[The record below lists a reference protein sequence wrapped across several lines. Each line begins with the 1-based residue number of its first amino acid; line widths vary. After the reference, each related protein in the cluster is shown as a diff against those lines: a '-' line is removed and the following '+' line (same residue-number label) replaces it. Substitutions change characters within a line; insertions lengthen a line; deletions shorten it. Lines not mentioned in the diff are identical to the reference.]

1 MKDTDWADHH
11 LTPGGWRRGTE
22 VHDSGYRREA
32 VPPRDRLITV
42 RVYSYIPTNPRK
54 AMRDWSEITWRTDDL
69 GALETAQE
77 RRGVMPWGAPR
88 LSLASA
94 LEHAALKYIRLM
106 QLPEP
111 QRDAITG
118 REAVMLF

>member
-1 MKDTDWADHH
+1 
-11 LTPGGWRRGTE
+11 
-22 VHDSGYRREA
+22 
-32 VPPRDRLITV
+32 
-42 RVYSYIPTNPRK
+42 
-54 AMRDWSEITWRTDDL
+54 
-69 GALETAQE
+69 
-77 RRGVMPWGAPR
+77 
-88 LSLASA
+88 